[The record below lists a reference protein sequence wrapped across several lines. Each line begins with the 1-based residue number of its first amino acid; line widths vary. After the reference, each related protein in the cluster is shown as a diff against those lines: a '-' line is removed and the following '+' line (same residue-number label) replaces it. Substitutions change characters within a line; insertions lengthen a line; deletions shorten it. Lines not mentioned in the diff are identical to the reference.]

1 MMEEFRRARRR
12 AIQDP
17 VQVVDT
23 MTDTVIG
30 QLSNLSETGMLLIAT
45 TPLVEDGLYQLR
57 FNLRGAPHQNGYSN
71 SAPIEVGAH
80 LLWQDD
86 TSTPGQTWSGFRFIT
101 MLESELQQLRHWL
114 ESGHGKPI

>member
-12 AIQDP
+12 TVQDP

-30 QLSNLSETGMLLIAT
+30 QLSNLSESGMLLIAT
-45 TPLVEDGLYQLR
+45 APLVEDALYQLR
-57 FNLRGAPHQNGYSN
+57 FNLRSAPHQNAHAGSP
-71 SAPIEVGAH
+71 PIEVGAH
-80 LLWQDD
+80 LLWQDK

-114 ESGHGKPI
+114 ESGHGRPI

>member
-12 AIQDP
+12 AIQEP

-30 QLSNLSETGMLLIAT
+30 QLSNLSETGMLLIASA
-45 TPLVEDGLYQLR
+45 PLVEDGLYQLR
-57 FNLRGAPHQNGYSN
+57 FNLRGAPHQS
-71 SAPIEVGAH
+71 SPIEVGAH
-80 LLWQDD
+80 LLWQDS

-114 ESGHGKPI
+114 ESGYGRAM

>member
-12 AIQDP
+12 TVQEP

-30 QLSNLSETGMLLIAT
+30 QLSNLSESGMLLIASA
-45 TPLVEDGLYQLR
+45 PLVEDALYQLR
-57 FNLRGAPHQNGYSN
+57 FNLRGAPHHS
-71 SAPIEVGAH
+71 SPIEVGAH
-80 LLWQDD
+80 LLWQDK
-86 TSTPGQTWSGFRFIT
+86 TSTPGQTWSGFRFIS

-114 ESGHGKPI
+114 DSGHGRLV

>member
-12 AIQDP
+12 TLQEP

-30 QLSNLSETGMLLIAT
+30 QLSNLSESGMLLIAT
-45 TPLVEDGLYQLR
+45 APLVEDALYQLR
-57 FNLRGAPHQNGYSN
+57 FTLRGTPPQSAYSG
-71 SAPIEVGAH
+71 SPPIEVGAH
-80 LLWQDD
+80 LLWQDK

-114 ESGHGKPI
+114 ESSHGRPL